1 MQRCHLSVRSKSE
14 QESAREICARELGP
28 NEQKRH
34 RAWPPRLAS
43 QRKMGIRSA
52 TSPHSMH
59 TCPSPKVERQGVWHI
74 EHSDGEDAMY

>member
-1 MQRCHLSVRSKSE
+1 MVLELLGTKSE
-14 QESAREICARELGP
+14 MEAAREILSSELGP

-34 RAWPPRLAS
+34 WAWPPRLAS

-59 TCPSPKVERQGVWHI
+59 TCPSPKVERHGVWQI
-74 EHSDGEDAMY
+74 KHSGGEDAMY